1 MTPKDRAIYDQ
12 GIDAAL
18 GALREFRSA
27 FPEKIFSP
35 IPKLFWPA
43 LEAFMESNGFTLD
56 GLSADHFRRAIDSAI
71 EQVEN
76 EKTLEPF

>member
-18 GALREFRSA
+18 QALREFRGA
-27 FPEKIFSP
+27 YPEKIFPP
-35 IPKLFWPA
+35 IPELFLPA
-43 LEAFMESNGFTLD
+43 LKAFMESNGFTVNTLT
-56 GLSADHFRRAIDSAI
+56 ADYYRRAIDSAI

>member
-18 GALREFRSA
+18 QALREFRGA
-27 FPEKIFSP
+27 YPEKIFPP
-35 IPKLFWPA
+35 IPELFLPA
-43 LEAFMESNGFTLD
+43 LRAFMESNGFTLD